1 MTYETL
7 KFERDGAVALVT
19 LNRPDAAN
27 SLNVPMSEELVKVAT
42 HCDSNPDIRAVILT
56 GTGRMFSAGGD
67 LVSFAA
73 QGAQMSEYMR
83 YATTGLHAAISRFAR
98 MNAPYLV
105 AVNGTAAGAGFSM
118 AISGDLVF
126 AAESAKFTMAYT
138 RAGVSPDGSS
148 TFFLP
153 RLVGQW
159 KHLERLGG
167 GIGTRGPGETQL
179 ETDRRIIQKRVQRI
193 RRDLEGV
200 QTHRRLQRKGR
211 RRNGVPVV
219 ALVGYTNAGKT
230 TLFNRLTRAGAE
242 ASNALFVTLDPERD
256 QPAVLRE
263 YAAAFHP
270 RLVALTG
277 TQAEIRRI
285 ATDYKVFFEK
295 VPLPGTQTYAID
307 HTPYTFLLDREG
319 RFAILFPPGTPAARM
334 VEMLREQLA
343 ATPR

>member
-7 KFERDGAVALVT
+7 KFERDGAVAIVT

-56 GTGRMFSAGGD
+56 ATGRMFSAGGD

-153 RLVGQW
+153 RLVGHVRAMQLILMNDLLTAAQARDW
-159 KHLERLGG
+159 GLINEVVPDAELMPRVLAVA
-167 GIGTRGPGETQL
+167 RQLAAGPTLAYGES
-179 ETDRRIIQKRVQRI
+179 K
-193 RRDLEGV
+193 
-200 QTHRRLQRKGR
+200 
-211 RRNGVPVV
+211 
-219 ALVGYTNAGKT
+219 
-230 TLFNRLTRAGAE
+230 
-242 ASNALFVTLDPERD
+242 
-256 QPAVLRE
+256 
-263 YAAAFHP
+263 
-270 RLVALTG
+270 RLVADSLANTLE
-277 TQAEIRRI
+277 TQMELETRAIAGLARSSSDARNAIQAFASKQKAE
-285 ATDYKVFFEK
+285 F
-295 VPLPGTQTYAID
+295 
-307 HTPYTFLLDREG
+307 HG
-319 RFAILFPPGTPAARM
+319 R
-334 VEMLREQLA
+334 
-343 ATPR
+343 